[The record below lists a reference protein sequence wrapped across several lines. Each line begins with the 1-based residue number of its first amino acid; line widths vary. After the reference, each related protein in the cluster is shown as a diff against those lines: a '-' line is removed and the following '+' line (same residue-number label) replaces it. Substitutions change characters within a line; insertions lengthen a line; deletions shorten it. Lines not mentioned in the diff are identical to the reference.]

1 MKGYQLAGVVLM
13 VFGVLALAYGGFTY
27 TKETHEASL
36 GSLSLSVADKERF
49 NIPVWAGVGGVLIG
63 GVMFFLG
70 RPSH

>member
-13 VFGVLALAYGGFTY
+13 VLGVLALAYGGFTY

-49 NIPVWAGVGGVLIG
+49 NTPVWAGVRYKHRHW
-63 GVMFFLG
+63 G
-70 RPSH
+70 RGSAPFPAP